1 MYFMG
6 VGGSVMIA
14 AFAAFM
20 AFGWKMKIINNLTFK
35 AILKTKGRK
44 SGKEHTIWAKAVTY
58 NDMVYFSRRNPNSD
72 WLKNAIAHPQ
82 VKVKFDGKEFSGIA
96 RLVEEEEL
104 AKKISSLKYTDE
116 NRQKESRIVLEV
128 KLSEKTN

>member
-1 MYFMG
+1 MYLMG

-20 AFGWKMKIINNLTFK
+20 AFRWKMKIINNLTFK

-44 SGKEHTIWAKAVTY
+44 TGKEHLVWAKAVTY
-58 NDMVYFSRRNPNSD
+58 NNMIYFSRRNPNSD

-82 VKVKFDGKEFSGIA
+82 VKVEFDGRRFSGIA
-96 RLVEEEEL
+96 RLVEEEDL
-104 AKKISSLKYTDE
+104 SQKISSLKYTE
-116 NRQKESRIVLEV
+116 KSRQKEARVVLEI
-128 KLSEKTN
+128 KLIEND

>member
-1 MYFMG
+1 
-6 VGGSVMIA
+6 
-14 AFAAFM
+14 M
-20 AFGWKMKIINNLTFK
+20 APHLLLCLVHFWHSGEILSIINNLTFK
-35 AILKTKGRK
+35 AILTTIGRK
-44 SGKEHTIWAKAVTY
+44 TGNEHSVWAKAVTY
-58 NDMVYFSRRNPNSD
+58 NNMIYFSRRNPNSD

-96 RLVEEEEL
+96 RLVVEEEL

-128 KLSEKTN
+128 KINKSIN